1 MRVLYVINGFNQG
14 GAEHGLL
21 TLLENGFF
29 EGHDLRV
36 LALCRGHG
44 GLAETVGKAAGA
56 GRLRLAHDSEALTM
70 GSMLK
75 GAFALA
81 GEMRRHRPD
90 LVVLSLKQ
98 ANIVG
103 RFVLCFFPKARCV
116 SFEHIMRYRSR
127 RLQWVYQYLLWLL
140 SFRVGEVW
148 GDCRDTIDETKR
160 YFMPI
165 RQRRSQVV
173 PLFCVQEGTQSK
185 SDYGLAQPLRMAVA
199 GRLSPVK
206 NIDKLI
212 GAVRRLIDSGTP
224 VVLDVFGDGPEY
236 ANLEKTIKD
245 LGLDDS
251 VTLLGFRQAWFTDG
265 PSYDIYVNASDTE
278 GFCIVVAEAMAV
290 GLPVITTDVGGI
302 RDYGRDGV
310 NMMKFAVPDEASIV
324 EHVEALTKD
333 EALRRKIGTQAATD
347 MAENYSAAALRTA
360 GSRVLE
366 ALPGTADTGT

>member
-21 TLLENGFF
+21 TLVENGFF

-44 GLAETVGKAAGA
+44 GLADTVGKAVGA

-70 GSMLK
+70 RSMIT
-75 GAFALA
+75 GAFALFN
-81 GEMRRHRPD
+81 EMRRHRPD

-103 RFVLCFFPKARCV
+103 RLVLCFFPKARCV

-148 GDCRDTIDETKR
+148 GDCRDTIDETTR
-160 YFMPI
+160 YFMPV
-165 RQRRSQVV
+165 RRRRTQVV
-173 PLFCVQEGTQSK
+173 PLFCVQDGIIEK
-185 SDYGLAQPLRMAVA
+185 SDYGLNQPLRIAVA

-212 GAVRRLIDSGTP
+212 GAVRRLIDGGIP
-224 VVLDVFGDGPEY
+224 AVLDVFGDGPEY
-236 ANLEKTIKD
+236 AALAKMIKD
-245 LGLDDS
+245 QGLDDS

-290 GLPVITTDVGGI
+290 GLPVITTNVGGI
-302 RDYGRDGV
+302 RDYGHDGI
-310 NMMKFAVPDEASIV
+310 NMVKFEVPDEMTIADQV
-324 EHVEALTKD
+324 EKLAKD
-333 EALRRKIGTQAATD
+333 EAMRRRIGSQAATD

-366 ALPGTADTGT
+366 DLSVR

>member
-29 EGHDLRV
+29 DGHDLRV
-36 LALCRGHG
+36 LGLCRGHG

-56 GRLRLAHDSEALTM
+56 GRLRLAHDSEALTIS
-70 GSMLK
+70 SMIK

-81 GEMRRHRPD
+81 DELRRHRPD

-103 RFVLCFFPKARCV
+103 RLVLCLHPKARCV

-165 RQRRSQVV
+165 RRRRAQVV
-173 PLFCVQEGTQSK
+173 PLFCVQDNIVAK
-185 SDYGLAQPLRMAVA
+185 SGYDLAQPLRIAVA

-212 GAVRRLIDSGTP
+212 GAVRRLIDGGTP
-224 VVLDVFGDGPEY
+224 TVLDVFGDGPEY
-236 ANLEKTIKD
+236 AALEKTIRD
-245 LGLDDS
+245 LDLEDS

-290 GLPVITTDVGGI
+290 GLPVITTNVGGI
-302 RDYGRDGV
+302 RDYGQDGI
-310 NMMKFAVPDEASIV
+310 NMIKIAVPDEATIAD
-324 EHVEALTKD
+324 HVESLARD

-360 GSRVLE
+360 GARVLE
-366 ALPGTADTGT
+366 TLPAQP